1 MPIGAHSALKK
12 MIKQLC
18 LHAHQQRPL
27 FLSRYGV
34 LTNKRT
40 ITTSF
45 HRVSNPFLC
54 NTCLRE
60 DHCLKQQQER
70 CFATASSTEE
80 TNSQI
85 HPKIPEED
93 LRKKLAKYSET
104 DVEKLEKMLEEIAIS
119 SQKEKREDNRPLML
133 FNTALLVILFVV
145 LFSRFR
151 DELSHEM
158 TKELL
163 IDTKE
168 ELGNEML
175 RLKHSRN
182 ELINKMLS
190 ADNSICNAKCKEFV
204 TKLKREMEEQDEQHI
219 NEIIN
224 QSILHSDSVKK
235 ETGNKAS
242 ANNENTPYKLDNKS
256 SRVV

>member
-1 MPIGAHSALKK
+1 
-12 MIKQLC
+12 MIKQVC
-18 LHAHQQRPL
+18 LHAHHQRPL
-27 FLSRYGV
+27 FFSRYGV
-34 LTNKRT
+34 LTNNRT
-40 ITTSF
+40 IRTLF

-60 DHCLKQQQER
+60 DHWLKQQQQQER

-80 TNSQI
+80 TNSQT
-85 HPKIPEED
+85 HPKISEEE
-93 LRKKLAKYSET
+93 LRKELAKYSET

-145 LFSRFR
+145 LLSRFR

-168 ELGNEML
+168 ELGNEVL

-190 ADNSICNAKCKEFV
+190 TDNSICNAKCKEFV

-224 QSILHSDSVKK
+224 QSILHSGSVKK

-242 ANNENTPYKLDNKS
+242 ADNENIPSKLDNKS